1 MPVLYGKPDLPAM
14 SPLEPPVQGRK
25 YITAQAG
32 DAPQYPIKIPMN
44 YWLMKSEPDTFGI
57 NDLYNKPNQ
66 TEHWDG
72 VRNYQARNMMRDDM
86 KLGDQVFFYHSNC
99 DVPGIV
105 GIMEVVKEGYPDFS
119 AFDPDDKHFDP
130 KSDPENPRWM
140 MVDVKYV
147 KTLSRTITLK
157 ELKAH
162 TELADLA
169 LVRPGNRLSIMPVS
183 KGQWEFILSL
193 E

>member
-1 MPVLYGKPDLPAM
+1 
-14 SPLEPPVQGRK
+14 
-25 YITAQAG
+25 
-32 DAPQYPIKIPMN
+32 MN

-57 NDLYNKPNQ
+57 DDLFNRPEQ

-86 KLGDQVFFYHSNC
+86 KIGDQVFFYHSNC
-99 DVPGIV
+99 DEPGIV
-105 GIMEVVKEGYPDFS
+105 GIMQVARESYPDFT

-130 KSDPENPRWM
+130 KSNPDKPTWY
-140 MVDVKYV
+140 MVDVKFV
-147 KTLSRTITLK
+147 RKLSRNISLR
-157 ELKAH
+157 ELKLK

-169 LVRPGNRLSIMPVS
+169 LLRRGNRLSIMPVNAE
-183 KGQWEFILSL
+183 QWAFILSL

>member
-1 MPVLYGKPDLPAM
+1 MKN
-14 SPLEPPVQGRK
+14 SK
-25 YITAQAG
+25 
-32 DAPQYPIKIPMN
+32 KN
-44 YWLMKSEPDTFGI
+44 YWLMKSEPDAFSI
-57 NDLYNKPNQ
+57 NDLRDRPNQ

-105 GIMEVVKEGYPDFS
+105 GIMEIVKEGYPDFL
-119 AFDPDDKHFDP
+119 AFDPDDVHFDP
-130 KSDPENPRWM
+130 KSDHINPRWI

-147 KTLSRTITLK
+147 KTLSRTITLR
-157 ELKAH
+157 ELKAKA
-162 TELADLA
+162 ELADLA
-169 LVRPGNRLSIMPVS
+169 LVRRGNRLSIMPINQQ
-183 KGQWEFILSL
+183 QWDFILAL